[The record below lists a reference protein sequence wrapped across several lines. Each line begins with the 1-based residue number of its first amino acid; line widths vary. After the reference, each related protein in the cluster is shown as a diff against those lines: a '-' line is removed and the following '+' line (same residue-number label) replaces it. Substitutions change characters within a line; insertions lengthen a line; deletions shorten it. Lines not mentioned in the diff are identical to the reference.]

1 MPRAPYDRLI
11 STCSVNHVPEMWVPQ
26 VKPGGVVLTP
36 WERPWFCYGLL
47 RLEVGAK
54 ASAEGRFS
62 PHSSFMVMRGQRTD
76 LRIFRDVVRDSHQ
89 PAESTTD
96 LCPWAVIGEDWDLRF
111 AVGLRLHDLWHTW
124 HDDPDV
130 DGVEK
135 RLWVATT
142 DASSWAAIDYDGK
155 REDRFTVW
163 QYGPRRLWNE
173 VESVHRWWE
182 ENDRPDVARFGYTV
196 TDEEQFSWLDEPS
209 NRLTP

>member
-1 MPRAPYDRLI
+1 M
-11 STCSVNHVPEMWVPQ
+11 
-26 VKPGGVVLTP
+26 
-36 WERPWFCYGLL
+36 
-47 RLEVGAK
+47 
-54 ASAEGRFS
+54 
-62 PHSSFMVMRGQRTD
+62 
-76 LRIFRDVVRDSHQ
+76 
-89 PAESTTD
+89 
-96 LCPWAVIGEDWDLRF
+96 
-111 AVGLRLHDLWHTW
+111 
-124 HDDPDV
+124 